1 MQACDVLVVGG
12 GPGGAVAAA
21 LLARQGFAVVVAE
34 RERFPRFHIGESLL
48 PANLPLFDRLGLAD
62 IVSTRR
68 FQAKYGANICD
79 QETGREYT
87 FYFRRNARNPDHA
100 YQVLRSDFDTVL
112 LENARKCGADV
123 RMGVRAEAAAFDAGG
138 VTVTLAESAAAGAVN
153 GATADVRARFLVDAS
168 GRDSFLTRVLTRR
181 ERIPNLGKVALFAH
195 YQAAA
200 RASGKEEGN
209 IRITVFRDGWFW
221 WIPLIGDVTS
231 VGCVLHART
240 VRDHGDSVEALYEE
254 MIARVPRVATN
265 LAGAERISPVHRAAN
280 FAYMNQP
287 ITGDRYLCV
296 GDAVGFVD
304 PMFSAG
310 VYIAMQSGELAAA
323 ALGPMLRGDR
333 FERRLL
339 EPYERR
345 VRAGMRPFIR
355 FIHRYYEPAFL
366 QMFLTPKSVLGTV
379 DAVLAVL
386 SGAAFLGIPWRKRL
400 SLELFFAL
408 ARITGWLRAV
418 RGTPLP
424 SRLEW

>member
-1 MQACDVLVVGG
+1 MQVCDVLVVGG
-12 GPGGAVAAA
+12 GPGGSVVAT
-21 LLARQGFAVVVAE
+21 LLARQGFSVVVAE

-62 IVSTRR
+62 AVSTLR
-68 FQAKYGANICD
+68 FQTKYGANICD

-87 FYFRRNARNPDHA
+87 FYFKRNGPNPDHA

-112 LENARKCGADV
+112 LDNARKCGADV
-123 RMGVRAEAAAFDAGG
+123 RMGVTAERVQFDAGG
-138 VTVTLAESAAAGAVN
+138 VTVTLAESG
-153 GATADVRARFLVDAS
+153 TTSDVRARFLVDAS
-168 GRDSFLTRVLTRR
+168 GRDSFLTRALTRR

-195 YQAAA
+195 YRRAA

-221 WIPLIGDVTS
+221 WIPLIGDMTS

-240 VRDHGDSVEALYEE
+240 VRGHGDALDSLYEE

-280 FAYMNQP
+280 FAYMNGP

-323 ALGPMLRGDR
+323 ALTPMLRANR

-339 EPYERR
+339 ETYERR
-345 VRAGMRPFIR
+345 VWTGMRPFIR

-379 DAVLAVL
+379 DAVLTVL
-386 SGAAFLGIPWRKRL
+386 TGAAFLGIPWRKRL

-408 ARITGWLRAV
+408 ARITGWLRAL